1 MLNRARPLVAFIAKR
16 RKNVNATPH
25 SVPLGQRTSS
35 NTVQGFG
42 KIIQACILNK
52 EPDASPCT
60 HRVLCILVIFSFY
73 QRQSHLIRF
82 NNYVYSESFLQIRLD
97 QPL

>member
-35 NTVQGFG
+35 NAVQGCDE
-42 KIIQACILNK
+42 KIQAYMLCK
-52 EPDASPCT
+52 EPDALHMSVSGSLAN
-60 HRVLCILVIFSFY
+60 RVKDTVLRYFNILSF
-73 QRQSHLIRF
+73 
-82 NNYVYSESFLQIRLD
+82 
-97 QPL
+97 